1 MSDPNFKARMMGQK
15 YTKKSSLWK
24 PIKYEGTHGNPIQIG
39 KTQRRVSKS
48 MKIDSPTPKEK
59 QEKQKDI
66 VGKPNFPSRWISENL
81 DKVATGA
88 KIAGS
93 FITKG
98 AKMAWKA
105 SPHVAGGMAIGDY
118 IGMKTGLRDKDPN
131 TMTGSRSLDL
141 ATYPLNVMWKA
152 TKKWEQKRKDTKKG
166 VYRDPYAGIVAR
178 DS

>member
-1 MSDPNFKARMMGQK
+1 MSDPNFKARIMGQK

-24 PIKYEGTHGNPIQIG
+24 GIRYKGTHGNPVQIG
-39 KTQRRVSKS
+39 KTQKMVSKP
-48 MKIDSPTPKEK
+48 MEIDSPTPEEK
-59 QEKQKDI
+59 QASRKES
-66 VGKPNFPSRWISENL
+66 VGRPAFPSRWVSENL
-81 DKVATGA
+81 DKLATGA
-88 KIAGS
+88 KTAGS

-105 SPHVAGGMAIGDY
+105 SPHVAASMAIGDY
-118 IGMKTGLRDKDPN
+118 AGMKTGLRDKDPN
-131 TMTGSRSLDL
+131 TMTGSKSLDL
-141 ATYPLNVMWKA
+141 TTYPINVMWKA